1 MYLILRRRHTENFP
15 AEEEEK
21 TRGHYYRG
29 DGGVKMAVTVK
40 MIVVVMIMKVR
51 GMR

>member
-15 AEEEEK
+15 AEEGEK

-29 DGGVKMAVTVK
+29 GGVKMAVTVK
-40 MIVVVMIMKVR
+40 MIVVVMVMIVR